1 MKNEKLHKENTLETK
16 ASKKSSN
23 KGVFRAPQKEC
34 RTALLDN
41 HFLEDNR
48 KLIPEGTQANLD
60 TSIKKLKN
68 LYSNIKKNGGSFI
81 VQEPVQS

>member
-23 KGVFRAPQKEC
+23 KGVFRAPQKEF

-41 HFLEDNR
+41 HFLEDNW